1 MNGPDEVLRAAVM
14 RPTGATATDG
24 GPSSDAAN
32 AVPGVVAA
40 AADRTGTIYQGAFGR
55 RALPDG
61 AAMTPDTVFRIASM
75 TKAIT
80 ATAAMQLVE
89 QGRLDLD
96 APAGEVVPALAA
108 PRVLE
113 GFDAAG
119 KPILRP
125 ARSPITLRRLL
136 THTAGFGYDIWNA
149 DLARYARESDIPAA
163 RTGRL
168 AGLAMPLS
176 FDPGTRWQYGINID
190 WAGRMVEAAS
200 GIDLETYFQRHI
212 LGPLGMTD
220 TSYLARPDMEAR
232 LASVHARTPDGLRPL
247 VLAANPPREF
257 YPGGGGLY
265 STARDYLTFLRML
278 LAGGTLDGA
287 RVLGA
292 ETVALMG
299 RNHMGALDVE
309 PMRSGVPAASND
321 FEAFAGMR
329 KKWGLSFLITP
340 EKVPGRRG
348 AGSLAWAG
356 LNNTYYWLDPE
367 QGVAGVLMTQVLP
380 FGDGAVLRLLD
391 AFETAVYA
399 ARG

>member
-1 MNGPDEVLRAAVM
+1 MNGLDEVLRAAVAV
-14 RPTGATATDG
+14 PADDVG
-24 GPSSDAAN
+24 N
-32 AVPGVVAA
+32 ALPGVVAA
-40 AADRTGTIYQGAFGR
+40 AADRAGTIYQGAFGR

-61 AAMTPDTVFRIASM
+61 AAMTLDTVFRIASM

-108 PRVLE
+108 PLVLE

-119 KPILRP
+119 KPVLRP
-125 ARSPITLRRLL
+125 ARAPITLRRLL

-190 WAGRMVEAAS
+190 WAGRMVEAVS
-200 GIDLETYFQRHI
+200 GIDLEAYFQRHI

-220 TSYLARPDMEAR
+220 TSYLVRPDMEAR
-232 LASVHARTPDGLRPL
+232 LASVHARGPDGLRPL
-247 VLAANPPREF
+247 TLAVNPPREF
-257 YPGGGGLY
+257 YPGGGGLH

-299 RNHMGALDVE
+299 QNHMGALDVE
-309 PMRSGVPAASND
+309 PMRSGVPTASND

-340 EKVPGRRG
+340 EPVAGRRG

-367 QGVAGVLMTQVLP
+367 NGVAGVLMTQVLP
-380 FGDGAVLRLLD
+380 FGDAAVLRLLD